1 MGFFE
6 KIFNIIL
13 SFRLNDALDILL
25 VTIIIYSAIKLLR
38 ETKAIQLVKGLILIG
53 IVYIV
58 ISGLKMKASTFLF
71 QSVFSNIVLVLLI
84 LFQPEIRHIF
94 ESLGRSNLTKKI
106 PFLSNNPSAVKTVGD
121 TKKMITSI
129 CKACAGMSDKKIGAL
144 IVIERGTLLGE
155 ITNTGTVV
163 DAVVSEELIGNIFYP
178 KSPLHDGAA
187 VLRNNRVYAAGCI
200 LPLTQNANLSK
211 ELGTRHRAAL
221 GISEESD
228 AVIIV
233 VSEETGYISIAFKGE
248 LKRDISDGDL
258 REFLLKYLID
268 NSGSDISLRNR
279 LLKTLHT
286 SKIIDKEEKQHE
298 E

>member
-1 MGFFE
+1 MDFFE

-13 SFRLNDALDILL
+13 SFRFNDVLDILL

-38 ETKAIQLVKGLILIG
+38 ETKAIQLVKGLVLIG
-53 IVYIV
+53 IVYI
-58 ISGLKMKASTFLF
+58 IILGLNMKASIFLF
-71 QSVFSNIVLVLLI
+71 QSIFSNIVLVLLI

-94 ESLGRSNLTKKI
+94 ESLGRSNFTKKI
-106 PFLSNNPSAVKTVGD
+106 PFFSNNATSVKSIAD
-121 TKKMITSI
+121 TKKMITSL

-144 IVIERGTLLGE
+144 IVIEREALLGE
-155 ITNTGTVV
+155 ITNTGTIV

-200 LPLTQNANLSK
+200 LPLTQNSDLSK

-228 AVIIV
+228 ALIIV
-233 VSEETGYISIAFKGE
+233 VSEETGYISVAFKGE
-248 LKRDISDGDL
+248 LTRNISDGDL
-258 REFLLKYLID
+258 REFLLKYLVD
-268 NSGSDISLRNR
+268 DGSTDVSVKKK
-279 LLKTLHT
+279 LLKALHT
-286 SKIIDKEEKQHE
+286 SKTDVKEEK
-298 E
+298 